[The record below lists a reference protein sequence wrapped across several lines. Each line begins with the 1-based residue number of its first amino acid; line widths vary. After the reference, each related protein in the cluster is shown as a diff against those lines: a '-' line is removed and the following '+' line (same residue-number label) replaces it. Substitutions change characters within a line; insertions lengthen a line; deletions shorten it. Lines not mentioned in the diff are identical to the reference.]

1 MRIIIRGKAG
11 VHLLSFQQPS
21 EWTQL
26 QDFAK
31 QAGWQPVLASY
42 SPDDGAPVTVGAEDA
57 QGFLKALAQHIA
69 PRPDPDRP
77 SHVLIGKT
85 IEGLE
90 GTTANGF
97 TLETVPFFPGA

>member
-11 VHLLSFQQPS
+11 VHLLSFQEPA

-31 QAGWQPVLASY
+31 QAGWKPALANY
-42 SPDDGAPVTVGAEDA
+42 SPEDGSPVIVGAEDA
-57 QGFLKALAQHIA
+57 QSFLKALARHIT
-69 PRPDPDRP
+69 PQPDPNQP
-77 SHVLIGKT
+77 SHVLIGKV

-90 GTTANGF
+90 GTIANGF
-97 TLETVPFFPGA
+97 TLETIPFLPGA